1 MFRLPIRFRIERSK
15 MQKKT
20 AAKQNETII
29 GITALYCRLS
39 RDDGAEGESNSI
51 ANQKKL
57 LAKYAK
63 EHGFTNTKFY
73 VDDGYTGTNFNRPG
87 FQQMLEDMEMGYIS
101 TVIVK
106 DSSRF
111 GRNYLEVGQYTD
123 YYFPEHNIRFIAIND
138 CIDSDNGE
146 DDFSAFRNVMNEMYA
161 KDISRKVRSSHR
173 LRGNAGE
180 PLAPP
185 PYGYVKDPE
194 NKKKWIIDPDAAEVV
209 RRIFRLCIEGNGN
222 ETIARILQ
230 DDKVLVPQAYWQS
243 KGMSRGGK
251 KTQPNPYKWCKTT
264 IAKMLEQQEYC
275 GDIINFKSYS
285 KSFRNKTRVE
295 NPKENWAIFK
305 DVHEPII
312 DRETWERVQE
322 LTKNSKRRKPKNE
335 NVKKSIFTNLLY
347 CGDCGHKLWFNIN
360 KQNPSIRFYSCSN
373 YKGLRG
379 TCESTHYV
387 REDSLEQVV
396 KMELFKLATYLDH
409 DENAFA
415 ELLEH
420 KSNKDS
426 MAERKSAESALAAAT
441 ARSREL
447 LRLYERVYEDN
458 VNGKVTDDWFMRLS
472 HKYEVE
478 QEELKKQMFDLKNKL
493 ERLDTA
499 QNSSGNFIRAIRKFM
514 TMQTLTPIVLQELID
529 KIDVF
534 TIEGTGKNRTQR
546 LVIHYRF
553 VGCIDLLSIVPKHTY
568 KLDSRQGV
576 AIEYLPSAV

>member
-1 MFRLPIRFRIERSK
+1 

-20 AAKQNETII
+20 AAKQNENII

-57 LAKYAK
+57 LSKYAK

-87 FQQMLEDMEMGYIS
+87 FQRMLEDMDMGYIS

-138 CIDSDNGE
+138 CIDSENGE
-146 DDFSAFRNVMNEMYA
+146 DDFSVFRNVMNEMYA

-180 PLAPP
+180 PLSAP
-185 PYGYVKDPE
+185 PYGYMKSVE
-194 NKKKWIIDPDAAEVV
+194 NKKRWVIDPEAAEIV
-209 RRIFRLCIEGNGN
+209 RRVFRLCIEGKGN

-230 DDKVLVPQAYWQS
+230 EDKVLVPMAYWQS
-243 KGMSRGGK
+243 KGLGRGGK

-264 IAKMLEQQEYC
+264 IAKMLAQQEYC
-275 GDIINFKSYS
+275 GDVINFKTYS
-285 KSFRNKTRVE
+285 KNFRNKTRIP

-312 DRETWERVQE
+312 DRETFERVQE
-322 LTKNSKRRKPKNE
+322 LTKETKRRKPKDE
-335 NVKKSIFTNLLY
+335 SMKKSIFSNLLY
-347 CGDCGHKLWFNIN
+347 CGDCGHKLWFNFN
-360 KQNPSIRFYSCSN
+360 QKNPNIRFYSCSN
-373 YKGLRG
+373 YVGSRG
-379 TCESTHYV
+379 TCELTHYI

-409 DENAFA
+409 DEIAFA
-415 ELLEH
+415 ELLKN
-420 KSNKDS
+420 KSNNDA
-426 MAERKSAESALAAAT
+426 MAERKALESALLVAE
-441 ARSREL
+441 ARSKEL
-447 LRLYERVYEDN
+447 LRLYERLYEDN
-458 VNGKVTDDWFMRLS
+458 VNGKVTDEWFMRLS
-472 HKYEVE
+472 HKYELE
-478 QEELKKQMFDLKNKL
+478 QDELKKQTFELKNKL
-493 ERLDTA
+493 DSLNNA
-499 QNSSGNFIRAIRKFM
+499 KSSSESFIRAIRKFM
-514 TMQTLTPIVLQELID
+514 SMQTLTPIVLQELID
-529 KIDVF
+529 KIEIFNV
-534 TIEGTGKNRTQR
+534 EGKGKNRTQR
-546 LVIHYRF
+546 LIIHYRF
-553 VGCIDLLSIVPKHTY
+553 VGCIDLPSVIPKHTY

-576 AIEYLPSAV
+576 AIEYLPTAI

>member
-1 MFRLPIRFRIERSK
+1 

-441 ARSREL
+441 ARSQEL

-529 KIDVF
+529 KIEVF
-534 TIEGTGKNRTQR
+534 PIEGTGKNRTQR

-553 VGCIDLLSIVPKHTY
+553 VGCIDLPSIVPKHTY

>member
-1 MFRLPIRFRIERSK
+1 MFRLPIRLRIERSR
-15 MQKKT
+15 MKKT

-138 CIDSDNGE
+138 CIDSENGE

-180 PLAPP
+180 PLSQP
-185 PYGYVKDPE
+185 PYGYMKSPE

-209 RRIFRLCIEGNGN
+209 QRVFRLCIEGNGN

-230 DDKVLVPQAYWQS
+230 EDKVLVPQAYWQS
-243 KGMSRGGK
+243 KGLPRGGK

-264 IAKMLEQQEYC
+264 IARILEQQEYC
-275 GDIINFKSYS
+275 GDVINFKSYS
-285 KSFRNKTRVE
+285 KSFRNKTRIE

-322 LTKNSKRRKPKNE
+322 LTKNAKRRKPKDE

-373 YKGLRG
+373 YKGIRG

-396 KMELFKLATYLDH
+396 KMELFKLATFLDH
-409 DENAFA
+409 DETAFA

-420 KSNKDS
+420 KTNKDAL
-426 MAERKSAESALAAAT
+426 AERKVAESALAAAT
-441 ARSREL
+441 ARSQEL

-493 ERLDTA
+493 DRLNTA
-499 QNSSGNFIRAIRKFM
+499 QNSSGSFIRAIRKFM
-514 TMQTLTPIVLQELID
+514 TMQILTPIVLQELID
-529 KIDVF
+529 KIEVF
-534 TIEGTGKNRTQR
+534 PIEGTGKSRTQR

-553 VGCIDLLSIVPKHTY
+553 VGCIDLPSIVPKHTY

-576 AIEYLPSAV
+576 AIEYLPSAG

>member
-1 MFRLPIRFRIERSK
+1 

-138 CIDSDNGE
+138 CIDSENGE

-305 DVHEPII
+305 DVHQPII

-335 NVKKSIFTNLLY
+335 SVKKSIFTNLLY

-409 DENAFA
+409 DEIAFA

-420 KSNKDS
+420 KSNKDAL
-426 MAERKSAESALAAAT
+426 AERKAAESALAAAS
-441 ARSREL
+441 ARSQEL

-499 QNSSGNFIRAIRKFM
+499 QNSSGSFIRAIRKFM

-529 KIDVF
+529 KIEVF
-534 TIEGTGKNRTQR
+534 PIEGTGKNRTQR

-553 VGCIDLLSIVPKHTY
+553 VGCIDLPSIVPKHTY

>member
-1 MFRLPIRFRIERSK
+1 

-185 PYGYVKDPE
+185 PYGYVKDPA

-335 NVKKSIFTNLLY
+335 GVKKSIFTNLLY

-420 KSNKDS
+420 KTNKDS
-426 MAERKSAESALAAAT
+426 MAERKAAESALAAAT
-441 ARSREL
+441 ARSQEL

-529 KIDVF
+529 KIEVF
-534 TIEGTGKNRTQR
+534 PIEGTGKNRTQR

-553 VGCIDLLSIVPKHTY
+553 VGCIDLPSIVPKHTY

>member
-1 MFRLPIRFRIERSK
+1 

-138 CIDSDNGE
+138 CIDSENGE

-209 RRIFRLCIEGNGN
+209 RRIFCLCIEGNGN

-312 DRETWERVQE
+312 DRETWERVQA

-420 KSNKDS
+420 KTNKDS
-426 MAERKSAESALAAAT
+426 MAERKAAESALAAAT
-441 ARSREL
+441 ARSQEL

-478 QEELKKQMFDLKNKL
+478 QEELKKQMFDLKNKI
-493 ERLDTA
+493 ERLDTV
-499 QNSSGNFIRAIRKFM
+499 QNSSGSFIRAIRKFM
-514 TMQTLTPIVLQELID
+514 TMQTLTPIVIQELID
-529 KIDVF
+529 KIEVF
-534 TIEGTGKNRTQR
+534 PIEGTGKNRTQR

-553 VGCIDLLSIVPKHTY
+553 VGCIDLPSIVPKHTY

>member
-1 MFRLPIRFRIERSK
+1 M
-15 MQKKT
+15 KKT

-87 FQQMLEDMEMGYIS
+87 FQQMFEDMEMGYIS

-138 CIDSDNGE
+138 CIDSENGE

-180 PLAPP
+180 PLSQP
-185 PYGYVKDPE
+185 PYGYMKSPE

-209 RRIFRLCIEGNGN
+209 QRVFRLCIEGNGN

-230 DDKVLVPQAYWQS
+230 EDKVLVPQAYWQS
-243 KGMSRGGK
+243 KGLPRGGK

-264 IAKMLEQQEYC
+264 IARILEQQEYC
-275 GDIINFKSYS
+275 GDVINFKSYS
-285 KSFRNKTRVE
+285 KSFRNKTRIE

-322 LTKNSKRRKPKNE
+322 LTKNTKRRKPKDE

-373 YKGLRG
+373 YKGIRG

-396 KMELFKLATYLDH
+396 KMELFKLATFLDH
-409 DENAFA
+409 DETAFA

-420 KSNKDS
+420 KTSKDAL
-426 MAERKSAESALAAAT
+426 AERKASESALAAAT
-441 ARSREL
+441 ARSQEL
-447 LRLYERVYEDN
+447 FRLYERVYEDN

-478 QEELKKQMFDLKNKL
+478 QEELKRQMFELKEKI
-493 ERLDTA
+493 ERLNSA
-499 QNSSGNFIRAIRKFM
+499 QNSSGSFIRAIRKFM
-514 TMQTLTPIVLQELID
+514 TMQILTPVVLQELID
-529 KIDVF
+529 KIEVF
-534 TIEGTGKNRTQR
+534 PIEGTGKNRTQR

-553 VGCIDLLSIVPKHTY
+553 VGCIDLPSIVPKHTY

-576 AIEYLPSAV
+576 AIEYLPSAG

>member
-1 MFRLPIRFRIERSK
+1 
-15 MQKKT
+15 MQKET

-138 CIDSDNGE
+138 CIDSENGE

-209 RRIFRLCIEGNGN
+209 QRVFRLCIEGNGN

-420 KSNKDS
+420 KTNKDS
-426 MAERKSAESALAAAT
+426 MAERKAAESALAAAT
-441 ARSREL
+441 ARSQEL

-478 QEELKKQMFDLKNKL
+478 QEELKKQMFDLKNKI

-499 QNSSGNFIRAIRKFM
+499 QNSSGSFIRAIRKFM

-529 KIDVF
+529 KIEVF
-534 TIEGTGKNRTQR
+534 PIEGTGKNRTQR

-553 VGCIDLLSIVPKHTY
+553 VGCIDLPSIVPKHIY

>member
-1 MFRLPIRFRIERSK
+1 
-15 MQKKT
+15 MQTKI
-20 AAKQNETII
+20 KQNNEPM

-138 CIDSDNGE
+138 CIDSENGE

-209 RRIFRLCIEGNGN
+209 QRIFRLCIEGNRN

-230 DDKVLVPQAYWQS
+230 DDKILVPQAYWQS

-409 DENAFA
+409 DEDAFA

-420 KSNKDS
+420 KTNKDS
-426 MAERKSAESALAAAT
+426 MAERKAAESALAAAT
-441 ARSREL
+441 ARSQEL

-478 QEELKKQMFDLKNKL
+478 QEELKKQMFDLKNKI
-493 ERLDTA
+493 ERLDSA
-499 QNSSGNFIRAIRKFM
+499 QNSSGSIIRAIRKFM

-529 KIDVF
+529 KIEVF
-534 TIEGTGKNRTQR
+534 PIEGTGKNRTQR

-553 VGCIDLLSIVPKHTY
+553 VGCIDLPSIVPKHTY

>member
-1 MFRLPIRFRIERSK
+1 

-57 LAKYAK
+57 LSKYAK

-185 PYGYVKDPE
+185 PYGYVKDPA

-335 NVKKSIFTNLLY
+335 GVKKSIFTNLLY

-420 KSNKDS
+420 KTNKDS
-426 MAERKSAESALAAAT
+426 MAERKAAESALAAAT
-441 ARSREL
+441 ARSQEL

-529 KIDVF
+529 KIEVF
-534 TIEGTGKNRTQR
+534 PIEGTGKNRTQR

-553 VGCIDLLSIVPKHTY
+553 VGCIDLPSIVPKHTY

>member
-1 MFRLPIRFRIERSK
+1 

-20 AAKQNETII
+20 AAKQNETFI

-230 DDKVLVPQAYWQS
+230 NDKVLVPQAYWQS

-360 KQNPSIRFYSCSN
+360 KQNPTIRFYSCSN

-420 KSNKDS
+420 KTNKDS
-426 MAERKSAESALAAAT
+426 MAERKAAESALVAAT
-441 ARSREL
+441 ARSQEL

-499 QNSSGNFIRAIRKFM
+499 QNSSGSFIRAIRKFM

-529 KIDVF
+529 KIEVF
-534 TIEGTGKNRTQR
+534 PIEGTGKNRTQR

-553 VGCIDLLSIVPKHTY
+553 VGCIELPSIVPKHTY

>member
-1 MFRLPIRFRIERSK
+1 

-138 CIDSDNGE
+138 CIDSENGE

-209 RRIFRLCIEGNGN
+209 RRIFHLCIEGNGN

-295 NPKENWAIFK
+295 NPKENWAVFK

-312 DRETWERVQE
+312 DRDTWERVQE

-420 KSNKDS
+420 KTNKDS
-426 MAERKSAESALAAAT
+426 MAERKAAESTLAAAT
-441 ARSREL
+441 ARSQEL

-478 QEELKKQMFDLKNKL
+478 QEELKKQMFDLKNKI

-514 TMQTLTPIVLQELID
+514 TMQMLTPIVLQELID
-529 KIDVF
+529 KIEVF
-534 TIEGTGKNRTQR
+534 PIEGTGKNRTQR

-553 VGCIDLLSIVPKHTY
+553 VGCIDLPSIVPKHTY

>member
-1 MFRLPIRFRIERSK
+1 

-185 PYGYVKDPE
+185 PYGYVKDPA

-209 RRIFRLCIEGNGN
+209 QRIFRLCIEGNGN

-322 LTKNSKRRKPKNE
+322 LTKNSKRRKPKSAD
-335 NVKKSIFTNLLY
+335 VKKSIFTNLLY

-426 MAERKSAESALAAAT
+426 MAERKAAESALAAAT
-441 ARSREL
+441 ARSQEL

-478 QEELKKQMFDLKNKL
+478 QEELKKHMFDLKNKL

-499 QNSSGNFIRAIRKFM
+499 QNSSGSFIRAIRKFM
-514 TMQTLTPIVLQELID
+514 TMQVLTPVVLQELID
-529 KIDVF
+529 KIEVF
-534 TIEGTGKNRTQR
+534 PIEGTSKNRTQR

-553 VGCIDLLSIVPKHTY
+553 VGCIDLPSIVPKHTY

>member
-1 MFRLPIRFRIERSK
+1 

-101 TVIVK
+101 TIIVK

-138 CIDSDNGE
+138 CIDSENGE

-194 NKKKWIIDPDAAEVV
+194 NKKKWIIDPDAAEIV

-322 LTKNSKRRKPKNE
+322 LTKNAKRRKPKNE

-360 KQNPSIRFYSCSN
+360 KQNPNIRFYSCSN

-409 DENAFA
+409 DEDAFA

-420 KSNKDS
+420 KSNKDA
-426 MAERKSAESALAAAT
+426 MAERKAAESVLAAAT
-441 ARSREL
+441 ARSQEL

-499 QNSSGNFIRAIRKFM
+499 QNSSGSFIRAIRKFM

-529 KIDVF
+529 KIEVF
-534 TIEGTGKNRTQR
+534 PIEGTGKNRTQR
-546 LVIHYRF
+546 LIIHYRF
-553 VGCIDLLSIVPKHTY
+553 VGCIDLPSIVPKHIY

>member
-1 MFRLPIRFRIERSK
+1 
-15 MQKKT
+15 MQTKT
-20 AAKQNETII
+20 KQNKEPI

-57 LAKYAK
+57 LSKYAK
-63 EHGFTNTKFY
+63 EHGFTNTRFY

-209 RRIFRLCIEGNGN
+209 RRIFHLCIEGNGN

-230 DDKVLVPQAYWQS
+230 DDKVLVPQAYWQG

-409 DENAFA
+409 DEDAFA
-415 ELLEH
+415 EILEH
-420 KSNKDS
+420 KTNKDS
-426 MAERKSAESALAAAT
+426 MAERKAAESALAAAT

-493 ERLDTA
+493 DRLNTA
-499 QNSSGNFIRAIRKFM
+499 QSSSGSFIRAIRKFM

-529 KIDVF
+529 KIEVF
-534 TIEGTGKNRTQR
+534 PIEGTGKNRTQR

-553 VGCIDLLSIVPKHTY
+553 VGCIDLPSIVPKHTY

>member
-1 MFRLPIRFRIERSK
+1 

-39 RDDGAEGESNSI
+39 RDDGAEGDSNSI

-146 DDFSAFRNVMNEMYA
+146 DDFSAFRNIMNEMYA
-161 KDISRKVRSSHR
+161 KDISRKVRSSHK

-180 PLAPP
+180 PLSQP

-243 KGMSRGGK
+243 KGLPRGGK

-264 IAKMLEQQEYC
+264 IAMILEQQEYC
-275 GDIINFKSYS
+275 GDVINFKSYS
-285 KSFRNKTRVE
+285 KSFRNKTRIE

-322 LTKNSKRRKPKNE
+322 LTKNTKRRKPKND

-360 KQNPSIRFYSCSN
+360 QRNPSIRFYSCSN
-373 YKGLRG
+373 YKGNRG

-387 REDSLEQVV
+387 REDSLQQVV

-409 DENAFA
+409 DEDAFA

-426 MAERKSAESALAAAT
+426 MAERKAAESALAAAT
-441 ARSREL
+441 ARSQEL
-447 LRLYERVYEDN
+447 LRLYGRVYEDN

-493 ERLDTA
+493 DRLNTA
-499 QNSSGNFIRAIRKFM
+499 QNSSGSFIRAIRKFM

-529 KIDVF
+529 KIEVF
-534 TIEGTGKNRTQR
+534 PIEGTGKNRTQR

-553 VGCIDLLSIVPKHTY
+553 VGCIDLPSIIPKHTY

>member
-1 MFRLPIRFRIERSK
+1 

-20 AAKQNETII
+20 VAKQNETMI

-209 RRIFRLCIEGNGN
+209 QRIFRLCIEGNGN

-230 DDKVLVPQAYWQS
+230 DDKILVPQAYWQS

-379 TCESTHYV
+379 TCESTHYI

-409 DENAFA
+409 DEDAFA

-420 KSNKDS
+420 KTNKDS
-426 MAERKSAESALAAAT
+426 MAERKAAESALAAAT
-441 ARSREL
+441 ARSQEL
-447 LRLYERVYEDN
+447 LRLYGRVYEDN

-478 QEELKKQMFDLKNKL
+478 QEELKKHMFDLKNKL

-499 QNSSGNFIRAIRKFM
+499 QNSSGSFIRAIRKFM
-514 TMQTLTPIVLQELID
+514 TMQVLTPVVLQELVD
-529 KIDVF
+529 KIEVF
-534 TIEGTGKNRTQR
+534 PIEGTGKNRTQR

-553 VGCIDLLSIVPKHTY
+553 VGCIDLPSIVPKHTY